1 MQKIEKYLKKNP
13 IGIKRTK
20 QRIKSEMSQPAEEE
34 VVMKTVETK
43 LGRPQKVPGFYVRD
57 YNPTIHNVKGKLY
70 YAANKEKIKEYKS
83 KKKEDIALQQRAY
96 YERRRAQKMLEE
108 PPMDV
113 ICECGRSVS
122 SAGLKNHMK
131 TKLHSKNLVNKVA

>member
-1 MQKIEKYLKKNP
+1 
-13 IGIKRTK
+13 
-20 QRIKSEMSQPAEEE
+20 MSQPATKEEE
-34 VVMKTVETK
+34 IAMKTVETKTVETKTVETKTVETKTVETK
-43 LGRPQKVPGFYVRD
+43 LGRPQKVLGFYVRD

-83 KKKEDIALQQRAY
+83 KKKEDIALQQHAY

-131 TKLHSKNLVNKVA
+131 TKLHHKNLVNKVA